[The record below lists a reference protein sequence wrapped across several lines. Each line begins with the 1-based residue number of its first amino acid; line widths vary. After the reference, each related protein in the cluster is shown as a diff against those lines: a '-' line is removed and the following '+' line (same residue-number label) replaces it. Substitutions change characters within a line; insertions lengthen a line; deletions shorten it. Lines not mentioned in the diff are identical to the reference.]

1 MSTLSTNHNTPLLP
15 CDPIPGCEASQDP
28 RGGETLA
35 DHATGG

>member
-1 MSTLSTNHNTPLLP
+1 MTTLSTNHHTPLLP
-15 CDPIPGCEASQDP
+15 SDPIPGGMASQDP